1 MPLKSLSRLATL
13 GLVITFSM
21 LISSLAQADTSTDA
35 STDPSLFK
43 ECPVS
48 QDEPNAF
55 ALCATA
61 KCWTVDTVAYCKCD
75 ALNEQSI
82 SLPFHYEE
90 NGEKKDVCDLLKAG
104 IDNGFTVSTYATPRQ
119 METDYDPK
127 SENLGEPMAMYTC
140 PNSEE
145 APAGYSAQCDGG
157 FCFNSTQGKDFP
169 GIGPVKD
176 DEIICSCPAVPS
188 PKAGFQIAGPWLC
201 DPGDSNSDGTCC
213 DSSFHDKLC
222 SVKSVSSTGTEL
234 MVGAPLGVAKIL
246 SKKLDGKEPAINRC
260 VFK

>member
-1 MPLKSLSRLATL
+1 MPLKSVSRLATL
-13 GLVITFSM
+13 WLV
-21 LISSLAQADTSTDA
+21 LAFPLLSIGAVNADTGTDA
-35 STDPSLFK
+35 STDISLFK

-48 QDEPNAF
+48 QDDPNTF

-75 ALNEQSI
+75 VLNEQSI

-90 NGEKKDVCDLLKAG
+90 GGEKKDVCDLLKAG

-119 METDYDPK
+119 METDYDPDTEK
-127 SENLGEPMAMYTC
+127 LGPPMATYSC
-140 PNSEE
+140 PNTDD

-169 GIGPVKD
+169 GIGAVKE
-176 DEIICSCPAVPS
+176 DEIICSCPSVPS
-188 PKAGFQIAGPWLC
+188 PSAGFQMAGPWSC
-201 DPGDSNSDGTCC
+201 APGDRNTDGTCC
-213 DSSFHDKLC
+213 DKSFHDKLC
-222 SVKSVSSTGTEL
+222 SVKSVNSTGTEL
-234 MVGAPLGVAKIL
+234 MVGAPLGVATLL
-246 SKKLDGKEPAINRC
+246 SKKLDGKDPAINRC